1 MSQMSAV
8 SQALLSLTK
17 AEQVRRDTE
26 LVMQPHANWEQFLIP
41 APISIAILGQL
52 VAITSADDFALS
64 PEGSGRSYR
73 FLRYPESF
81 RACLMQLSNQG
92 WRAFSTAHTN
102 MEQIRLHSRS
112 IPAHLRGVLGSLLGP
127 DSPASRRLLPLQLS
141 SIRAAAEQCLGLALA
156 VQAAFSGL
164 IDLTHELLEA
174 SVSAGS
180 RYRQEV
186 EAARGALAEA
196 GRRREQMQEE
206 QRQLEERL
214 GRLGQEVEEAQD
226 GYRRAV
232 SSAPGHWG
240 ALGLHVAEASINT
253 VSGLVSALVS
263 TVTAEPASLAGAVAG
278 ATARIL
284 ASHTELLVGALRLR
298 EVMAGGGLSVGQ
310 LRDQASGRGLWLD
323 SEELFRKVKEAVS
336 LEEACAPRAAALSL
350 CERGLAACRELEG
363 LSNRGLGSAE
373 QVEAAIEELYAA
385 ALKFSARSTI
395 RTDSPVLSQTAPNL
409 SRAAKANGEPA
420 EPSVAQAALAQ
431 ARFKM
436 ENAKAQLD
444 SSRCRYDESFRELR
458 VTNKELD
465 KVLAEMSRCQV
476 KELDF
481 EGSLALLTRGLQA
494 LGKVREQWTKMMHFF
509 QMVSSL
515 IDICLNKTLQQFSDH
530 TQVLQELPGYSH
542 QTFLKDL
549 IYVQVFQATNISN
562 LVHVIASTYVE
573 VSTQH
578 LMPQVTRLGTLLT
591 LEPGDAEFQAERH
604 KLHQGCDQARKMIME
619 LVLRHKDEFESKVQ
633 QRMDAIEQTLEGV
646 LPPPTPLEA
655 EAIQGS
661 LRADQEATFR
671 ELSSLE
677 EEQWA

>member
-263 TVTAEPASLAGAVAG
+263 TVTAEPASLAGAVA
-278 ATARIL
+278 
-284 ASHTELLVGALRLR
+284 
-298 EVMAGGGLSVGQ
+298 
-310 LRDQASGRGLWLD
+310 SGRGLWLD

-549 IYVQVFQATNISN
+549 IYVWRDNS
-562 LVHVIASTYVE
+562 
-573 VSTQH
+573 
-578 LMPQVTRLGTLLT
+578 G
-591 LEPGDAEFQAERH
+591 
-604 KLHQGCDQARKMIME
+604 QGIKGYGAK
-619 LVLRHKDEFESKVQ
+619 
-633 QRMDAIEQTLEGV
+633 EGNW
-646 LPPPTPLEA
+646 
-655 EAIQGS
+655 S
-661 LRADQEATFR
+661 
-671 ELSSLE
+671 
-677 EEQWA
+677 